1 MLKINLTLPS
11 RWWLNSHPMT
21 LGVGCNAC
29 DLGDACAPSSIFG
42 PTAIATARG
51 LTLTHG
57 CLVGASPLEVL
68 AAPILLAIRPGLD
81 PVVMSRRAIV
91 CGGGDF
97 TPAVAAFPV
106 DVAAPGFLLFRPICL
121 PVTETICAAETCGSA
136 AVGLPGWTPTS
147 LPSLP
152 PC

>member
-1 MLKINLTLPS
+1 MAQAPAQSPNGSPAREQHDIAETCFKSMSKIKLWRLTSP
-11 RWWLNSHPMT
+11 PMS
-21 LGVGCNAC
+21 LGVRCNAC
-29 DLGDACAPSSIFG
+29 DLSDACAPSSIFG
-42 PTAIATARG
+42 PTTIATARG

-106 DVAAPGFLLFRPICL
+106 DVAAPGFLLFR
-121 PVTETICAAETCGSA
+121 
-136 AVGLPGWTPTS
+136 
-147 LPSLP
+147 
-152 PC
+152 